1 MDTLRTTASIHHN
14 IRFAGGHVASS
25 IIWGRNKDMD
35 HGERRIF
42 NAYTLESTV
51 NFWRDNWVWTRI
63 ENGDRGETDETPPGR
78 VQAWTVGY
86 ERELPV
92 GGLPLRVGLGA
103 QTSFYGMPPQLKAI
117 YGNNPA
123 GLTVF
128 LRVRPKGNMML
139 HMQAMHQQP

>member
-1 MDTLRTTASIHHN
+1 MDTLRTTASVHHN
-14 IRFAGGHVASS
+14 IRFVGGHVASS

-63 ENGDRGETDETPPGR
+63 ENVDREETDETPSGR

-103 QTSFYGMPPQLKAI
+103 QTSFYGVPPQLKAI
-117 YGNNPA
+117 YGNHPA
-123 GLTVF
+123 GFSVF